1 MGSLMAKTIS
11 ERLKKLFDISGIRL
25 YYFLAKSILFMS
37 RSPLPVWFAQVYLIA
52 VPIIYFNGVFFS
64 FSRAAA
70 GSRCFILLSRL
81 ETLTSTSTEGRGLG
95 GGGALRL
102 CELTELPGSAPR
114 QVSESKQHICDS
126 ICNGACHK
134 SLSVIPPLA
143 LIYLPPRL
151 PGRANSCAAT
161 QNHPHSAGVNC
172 KPMAGVKSPLANP

>member
-1 MGSLMAKTIS
+1 MAKTTS
-11 ERLKKLFDISGIRL
+11 ERLKKLFDISGIWL
-25 YYFLAKSILFMS
+25 YYFLAKRASPSCWGPLCQFDLHKITWLLCPSFTFM
-37 RSPLPVWFAQVYLIA
+37 V
-52 VPIIYFNGVFFS
+52 FS
-64 FSRAAA
+64 F
-70 GSRCFILLSRL
+70 LSHEQQQDRDASSSYL
-81 ETLTSTSTEGRGLG
+81 GWKHWHPHPQKGGAVGVEGE
-95 GGGALRL
+95 GALRL

-134 SLSVIPPLA
+134 SLSVIPPLP